1 MASPMSVPVAQLSPA
16 EAETELRALLADLR
30 AHDRRYY
37 TEDAPSISDAAYDAL
52 RRRAGEIAARFPA
65 LPAEEL
71 AYVGAAPAGQFA
83 KARHSQ
89 PMLSLD
95 NAFEEADVADWLRG
109 LRRFLR
115 LDEATPLI
123 LTAEPKIDGLSAS
136 LRYEGGRLV
145 LGVTR
150 GDGREGEDI
159 TANLRTL
166 PDIPQ
171 HLREAPEV
179 LEVRGEVYMEKAA
192 FAAMNARLAA
202 QGEDAYVNPRNAAAG
217 SLRQLDPAVTARR
230 QLRFFAHGWGEC
242 SSPLADTQSGFMARL
257 QSLGF
262 PVNPLLRTAHALSD
276 LMAAHAAIGA
286 ARAGLAYEIDGV
298 VYKVDDLSLQRRL
311 GFSARAPRWAIAHKY
326 APEQAET
333 VLEGIEIQVGRTGAL
348 TPVAKLR
355 PVFVGGVTVSNAT
368 LHNEEEIA
376 RKDVRVGDV
385 VLVQRAGDVIP
396 QVLGPA
402 PVNQRPEGR
411 LAFVFPT
418 RCPACGAAAV
428 REQDPDT
435 GEAEAVRRCTGGLS
449 CPAQA
454 VERLKHFV
462 ARRALDIE
470 GLGEKQIE
478 AFFALGWVR
487 EPAHIFTLPQRIRA
501 GEIDLEAR
509 AGYGPTSVANL
520 AAAIESRREPALERF
535 VYALGMRHVGETI
548 AQVLARHYTTWAALR
563 QAGEA
568 AGRGE
573 PEALA
578 DLTAV
583 ERIGPIK
590 AGAVACFFAEPH
602 TQQVL
607 DRLEAAGVRPLAAQ
621 APLAQSPVAGKT
633 VVFSGALETMTRDE
647 AKAQAAA
654 LGAKVAGSVSRRTD
668 ILVAGPGAGSKLRE
682 AQGLGVQVLDEP
694 GWLALIGAA
703 PPQT

>member
-1 MASPMSVPVAQLSPA
+1 MASPPPVPVAELSAA
-16 EAETELRALLADLR
+16 EAETELQALLRDLR

-37 TEDAPSISDAAYDAL
+37 REDAPSISDAAYDAL
-52 RRRAGEIAARFPA
+52 RRRAQEIARRFPELPVQELA
-65 LPAEEL
+65 HVGAPPAE
-71 AYVGAAPAGQFA
+71 QFA
-83 KARHSQ
+83 KALHRQ

-95 NAFEEADVADWLRG
+95 NAFQEEDVADWLRG

-115 LDEATPLI
+115 LDEAAPLP

-145 LGVTR
+145 QGATR

-171 HLREAPEV
+171 YLRDAPDV
-179 LEVRGEVYMEKAA
+179 LEVRGEVYMEKAQ
-192 FAAMNARLAA
+192 FAAMNQRLLAER
-202 QGEDAYVNPRNAAAG
+202 QSAYVNPRNAAAG

-230 QLRFFAHGWGEC
+230 ALRFFVHGWGEC
-242 SSPLADTQSGFMARL
+242 SSPLAPTQSGWMARL
-257 QSLGF
+257 AGF
-262 PVNPLLRTAHALSD
+262 GFQVNPLLRSAHSLAEL
-276 LMAAHAAIGA
+276 LAAYEAIGL

-298 VYKVDDLSLQRRL
+298 VYKVDDLTLQRRL

-376 RKDVRVGDV
+376 RKDVRVGDAV
-385 VLVQRAGDVIP
+385 VVQRAGDVIP
-396 QVLGPA
+396 QVLGPVLA
-402 PVNQRPEGR
+402 RRPPG
-411 LAFVFPT
+411 LPAFVFPT

-428 REQDPDT
+428 REQDPET
-435 GEAEAVRRCTGGLS
+435 GEADVVRRCTVGLS

-478 AFFALGWVR
+478 AFYALGWVR
-487 EPAHIFTLPQRIRA
+487 EPAHIFTLPQRLRA

-509 AGYGPTSVANL
+509 AGYGATSVANL
-520 AAAIESRREPALERF
+520 EAAIESRREPALERF
-535 VYALGMRHVGETI
+535 VYALGVRHVGETI
-548 AQVLARHYTTWAALR
+548 AQVLARHYTTWRALR

-590 AGAVACFFAEPH
+590 AAAIARFFAEPH
-602 TQQVL
+602 TREAL
-607 DRLEAAGVRPLAAQ
+607 DRLEAAGVRPLAAR
-621 APLAQSPVAGKT
+621 APVAESPVAGKT

-654 LGAKVAGSVSRRTD
+654 LGAKVAGSVSRKTD
-668 ILVAGPGAGSKLRE
+668 YLVAGPGAGSKLRE
-682 AQGLGVQVLDEP
+682 AEGLGVQVLDEQ

-703 PPQT
+703 SG